1 MVELRKINT
10 PLVIIGVGGVK
21 TDTSYFVLLNLY
33 IRGKAGVGH
42 FTAEFHVVENY
53 SAGLLV
59 RLNTLMREGINLLFS
74 KKQAIF
80 THL

>member
-21 TDTSYFVLLNLY
+21 TDASYFVLLNLY
-33 IRGKAGVGH
+33 IRSKAGIGY
-42 FTAEFHVVENY
+42 FTVEFHVVENY
-53 SAGLLV
+53 SIGLLV

-74 KKQAIF
+74 KKQVIF
-80 THL
+80 IYL